1 MNENPTKVKCLNC
14 GDVIFSRTYGQFV
27 SCKCNKVAVDE
38 TSYYMRILG
47 DKYEIV
53 EEVNE

>member
-38 TSYYMRILG
+38 TSYYIRILG